1 MKEREVKVL
10 GINLNVVEERL
21 IQAGAVLLKDEDQ
34 INWVF
39 RADVLETPEGELG
52 YLRLRST
59 KSRITNDS
67 TFELTLKMKE
77 SAKELRVYEEY
88 TSQVSDPKVLIEMF
102 ELLGHPLRHRGEK
115 HRKSYRWQGIDFE
128 MDQWDENTYPDPYL
142 EIEVE
147 SEDDLERALQM
158 LKIPRDLISTKSIG
172 DLRKEWRENHANQS
186 NNGTEGIGNRA

>member
-10 GINLNVVEERL
+10 GINLNAVEERL

-34 INWVF
+34 VNWVF
-39 RADVLETPEGELG
+39 WADVLETPDGELG

-59 KSRITNDS
+59 KSRITDDS

-77 SAKELRVYEEY
+77 SAKGLRVYEEY
-88 TSQVSDPKVLIEMF
+88 TSQVSDPKAVIEMF

-128 MDQWDENTYPDPYL
+128 MDQWDKNTYPDPYL
-142 EIEVE
+142 EIEVQ
-147 SEDDLERALQM
+147 SEDDLERALQ
-158 LKIPRDLISTKSIG
+158 LLEIPRELVSTKSIS

-186 NNGTEGIGNRA
+186 NNSTEGIGNRA